1 MCKGVNDRKLFNS
14 GITSLHIAKYMFL
27 KFLGGGGAS
36 WVTAGGKSRCSSPP
50 QKKNLLY
57 GGGGA
62 FAIFSPRGG
71 LSVTGGG
78 GGGLA
83 FPRLEAFLIYL
94 IYVGAFMLHFLPCG
108 GLFAIFSLCRSPFLS
123 LWGVFLG
130 LIAPPSAP
138 PLQNLLRAFMGRGR
152 GW

>member
-50 QKKNLLY
+50 PEKKS
-57 GGGGA
+57 
-62 FAIFSPRGG
+62 AIW
-71 LSVTGGG
+71 GGG
-78 GGGLA
+78 GGFLLFFVTGGKGLA
-83 FPRLEAFLIYL
+83 FPRLEAFLIYF

-130 LIAPPSAP
+130 LIAPPPPPPP

-152 GW
+152 G